1 MSTQVAQHALARR
14 ARLAEAQRSTV
25 ACHMGDMAPEFNE
38 DFLADCDPPP
48 LTEVDVQHDAE
59 RRPFYRADDPRRPP
73 ARPLGAIIRGYEM
86 GVPSHPPPGLKGRP
100 LWKDGVYVGNRS
112 GVTLSAV
119 DEDPDF
125 EG

>member
-1 MSTQVAQHALARR
+1 MS
-14 ARLAEAQRSTV
+14 
-25 ACHMGDMAPEFNE
+25 GAPSI
-38 DFLADCDPPP
+38 AP
-48 LTEVDVQHDAE
+48 TT
-59 RRPFYRADDPRRPP
+59 PRTLLSR

>member
-1 MSTQVAQHALARR
+1 
-14 ARLAEAQRSTV
+14 
-25 ACHMGDMAPEFNE
+25 MAPEFNAAFRAE
-38 DFLADCDPPP
+38 CTPPP
-48 LTEVDVQHDAE
+48 LTTDDVDHRAE

-73 ARPLGAIIRGYEM
+73 ARPLGAIIPGYEM

>member
-1 MSTQVAQHALARR
+1 
-14 ARLAEAQRSTV
+14 
-25 ACHMGDMAPEFNE
+25 
-38 DFLADCDPPP
+38 
-48 LTEVDVQHDAE
+48 
-59 RRPFYRADDPRRPP
+59 
-73 ARPLGAIIRGYEM
+73 M